1 MKGEGSAI
9 MEETNRIKMM
19 LIDAE
24 EGILEQFQL
33 HLQDHQ
39 EIQLVSTIRNGE
51 EVIRKIQE
59 EQPDVIVMDLL
70 LPNGDGLSLL
80 ENIAQLHLHKEPF
93 IIITSSITNSNVIS
107 QCFALGVDH
116 YIMKPYAIDH
126 VLRRTMSIM
135 KDGNKIRK
143 ANESMNE
150 CTSSEHKLMQEV
162 TSVLLELGMPTNV
175 KGYQ

>member
-1 MKGEGSAI
+1 MKGEGSAM
-9 MEETNRIKMM
+9 MEEINRIKMM

-80 ENIAQLHLHKEPF
+80 ENIAQLHLHKE
-93 IIITSSITNSNVIS
+93 
-107 QCFALGVDH
+107 LG
-116 YIMKPYAIDH
+116 I
-126 VLRRTMSIM
+126 
-135 KDGNKIRK
+135 
-143 ANESMNE
+143 
-150 CTSSEHKLMQEV
+150 
-162 TSVLLELGMPTNV
+162 LGI
-175 KGYQ
+175 GL